1 MPLTPIEQND
11 LLEIFCRHSSESLKG
26 PAAKLELL
34 HIMKAANW
42 EVLTNNATFNA
53 CYAKLEE
60 MLLSIEHILSFP
72 ATATQ
77 LKRALQSLSEKR
89 DKVEQD
95 EFKAYITM
103 MKKKLWPNWDQ
114 PAIVS
119 FTKGLQL
126 LSQWI
131 HFFISYTNQ
140 SAPGINRTYKKIIS
154 NDLPQQVIR
163 QYEQERNLM
172 GRLIDR
178 YVRMQ
183 RASSF
188 YDKDDIAW
196 SDEWEEKITDFTQSS
211 YAFIQIIE
219 TEMFEH
225 DPPENICYTEYETY
239 KQSIQ
244 QLSTAHALEDI
255 KPKFFFLVSNP
266 DKQEKFRF
274 EPLGRSL
281 TSAVEE
287 WVNLIYRV
295 QYATLY
301 RNLSN
306 SQLKQKIQEAA
317 LECKEY
323 KKALLNK
330 YIESIN

>member
-1 MPLTPIEQND
+1 MPLTPTEQDD
-11 LLEIFCRHSSESLKG
+11 LLRIFCMHTSESIKG
-26 PAAKLELL
+26 PTAKLEFLR
-34 HIMKAANW
+34 IMRAANW
-42 EVLTNNATFNA
+42 EALTNNASFNSW
-53 CYAKLEE
+53 YAKLEE
-60 MLLSIEHILSFP
+60 ILLNLEHILSFP
-72 ATATQ
+72 NTATQ
-77 LKRALQSLSEKR
+77 LKRALQLLSEKR
-89 DKVEQD
+89 DKVGPD

-103 MKKKLWPNWDQ
+103 MKAKLWPNWDQ
-114 PAIVS
+114 PAKDS

-163 QYEQERNLM
+163 QFEQERNLM

-211 YAFIQIIE
+211 FAFIQIIE

-225 DPPENICYTEYETY
+225 DPPQNVCYTEYETY

-244 QLSTAHALEDI
+244 HLSTTHALEDI

-274 EPLGRSL
+274 EPLGRPL

-287 WVNLIYRV
+287 WVDLIYKV

-317 LECKEY
+317 SECKEY

-330 YIESIN
+330 FIESIN